1 MDLPKPIKDFI
12 NIFSKLP
19 GVGPRQ
25 TTRLAFWLL
34 HQKKELQN
42 DFYRTFTNLF
52 SKTQVC
58 PNCFF
63 VSEKEQE
70 KNSSDDK
77 LCKICKDSQRDL
89 SIICVVEKE
98 TDLLSIEK
106 TNKYRGTYHILG
118 GLISE
123 IGVSLKGV
131 PIKGEN
137 KKLELT
143 IPQLLLR
150 IKKSARSSRLIK
162 EVILALSPTSEGN
175 LTTYCLE
182 KSIKDLKL
190 NIKVTK
196 LARGLPQ
203 GGEVE
208 FADAETL
215 INALEGRK

>member
-12 NIFSKLP
+12 KIFSKLP
-19 GVGPRQ
+19 GMGPRQ

-34 HQKKELQN
+34 HQKKESQN
-42 DFYRTFTNLF
+42 NFCHAFIDLF
-52 SKTQVC
+52 SKTQIC

-63 VSEKEQE
+63 ITESDKEE
-70 KNSSDDK
+70 ESLDKK
-77 LCKICKDSQRDL
+77 LCKICEDPQRDK

-106 TNKYRGTYHILG
+106 TNKYHGVYHVLER
-118 GLISE
+118 LLSE
-123 IGVSLKGV
+123 ID
-131 PIKGEN
+131 EN
-137 KKLELT
+137 KKLRIT

-150 IKKSARSSRLIK
+150 IEKSQSSKYPVK

-175 LTTYCLE
+175 LTTYSIE
-182 KSIKDLKL
+182 KSIKDLDDK
-190 NIKVTK
+190 IKVTK

-215 INALEGRK
+215 TNALEGRK

>member
-1 MDLPKPIKDFI
+1 MDLPQPIKNFI

-19 GVGPRQ
+19 GMGPRQ

-34 HQKKELQN
+34 QQEKESQN
-42 DFYRTFTNLF
+42 DFYHVFIDLF

-63 VSEKEQE
+63 IKEKD
-70 KNSSDDK
+70 SSDDK
-77 LCKICKDSQRDL
+77 LCKICNNQRRNQ

-106 TNKYRGTYHILG
+106 TNKYQGVYHVLG
-118 GLISE
+118 RLLSE
-123 IGVSLKGV
+123 ID
-131 PIKGEN
+131 EN
-137 KKLELT
+137 KKLRIT

-150 IKKSARSSRLIK
+150 IKKSQTSNYPVK

-175 LTTYCLE
+175 LTTYSLE
-182 KSIKDLKL
+182 KSIKNLDDK
-190 NIKVTK
+190 IKITR

>member
-1 MDLPKPIKDFI
+1 MDLPKPIKNFI
-12 NIFSKLP
+12 SIFSKLP
-19 GVGPRQ
+19 GMGPRQ

-34 HQKKELQN
+34 HQKKESQD
-42 DFYRTFTNLF
+42 DFYRTFIDLF

-63 VSEKEQE
+63 ITEIDQE
-70 KNSSDDK
+70 NKPSNEN
-77 LCKICKDSQRDL
+77 LCKICENPQRDK
-89 SIICVVEKE
+89 SMICVVEKE

-106 TNKYRGTYHILG
+106 TNKYHGVYHVLG
-118 GLISE
+118 RLLSE
-123 IGVSLKGV
+123 ID
-131 PIKGEN
+131 EN
-137 KKLELT
+137 KKLRIT

-150 IKKSARSSRLIK
+150 IKKSQSSKYAVK

-175 LTTYCLE
+175 LTTYSIE
-182 KSIKDLKL
+182 KSIKDLDDK
-190 NIKVTK
+190 IKVTK

-215 INALEGRK
+215 TNALEGRK

>member
-12 NIFSKLP
+12 SIFSKLP
-19 GVGPRQ
+19 GMGPRQ

-34 HQKKELQN
+34 HQKKESQN
-42 DFYRTFTNLF
+42 TFCQTFIDLF
-52 SKTQVC
+52 SKTQMC

-63 VSEKEQE
+63 ITEAGQE
-70 KNSSDDK
+70 RKSSNEN
-77 LCKICKDSQRDL
+77 LCKICENPQRDK

-106 TNKYRGTYHILG
+106 TNKYHGVYHVLG
-118 GLISE
+118 RLLSE
-123 IGVSLKGV
+123 ID
-131 PIKGEN
+131 EN
-137 KKLELT
+137 KKLRIT

-150 IKKSARSSRLIK
+150 IKESQSSKYPVK

-175 LTTYCLE
+175 LTTYSIE
-182 KSIKDLKL
+182 KSIKDLDDK
-190 NIKVTK
+190 IKVTK

-215 INALEGRK
+215 TNALEGRK

>member
-1 MDLPKPIKDFI
+1 MDLPKAIKNFI
-12 NIFSKLP
+12 SIFSKLP
-19 GVGPRQ
+19 GMGPRQ

-34 HQKKELQN
+34 HQKKESQN
-42 DFYRTFTNLF
+42 IFYQTFIDLF

-63 VSEKEQE
+63 ITEADQE
-70 KNSSDDK
+70 KKPSNEN
-77 LCKICKDSQRDL
+77 LCKICENLQRDK

-106 TNKYRGTYHILG
+106 TNKYHGVYHVLG
-118 GLISE
+118 RLLSE
-123 IGVSLKGV
+123 ID
-131 PIKGEN
+131 EN
-137 KKLELT
+137 KKLRIT
-143 IPQLLLR
+143 IPQLILR
-150 IKKSARSSRLIK
+150 IKKSQSSKYPIK

-175 LTTYCLE
+175 LTTYSIE
-182 KSIKDLKL
+182 KSIKDLDDK
-190 NIKVTK
+190 IKVTK

-215 INALEGRK
+215 TNALEGRK

>member
-1 MDLPKPIKDFI
+1 MDLPQSIKNFI

-19 GVGPRQ
+19 GMGPRQ

-34 HQKKELQN
+34 QQEKKSQN
-42 DFYRTFTNLF
+42 DFYHAFINLF

-63 VSEKEQE
+63 ITE
-70 KNSSDDK
+70 KNSSNDK
-77 LCKICKDSQRDL
+77 LCNICSNQRRNQ
-89 SIICVVEKE
+89 SVICVVEKE

-106 TNKYRGTYHILG
+106 TNKYQGVYHVLG
-118 GLISE
+118 RLLSE
-123 IGVSLKGV
+123 ID
-131 PIKGEN
+131 EN
-137 KKLELT
+137 KKLRTT
-143 IPQLLLR
+143 ISQLLLR
-150 IKKSARSSRLIK
+150 IKKSQSSRYPVK
-162 EVILALSPTSEGN
+162 EIILALSHTSEGN
-175 LTTYCLE
+175 LTTYSLE
-182 KSIKDLKL
+182 KSIKNLDDK
-190 NIKVTK
+190 IKITR

>member
-1 MDLPKPIKDFI
+1 MDLPEPIKDFI
-12 NIFSKLP
+12 KIFSQLP
-19 GVGPRQ
+19 GIGPRQ

-42 DFYRTFTNLF
+42 NFYRTFTNLF
-52 SKTQVC
+52 SRTQIC
-58 PNCFF
+58 PDCFF
-63 VSEKEQE
+63 ISEKE
-70 KNSSDDK
+70 KNPQDGG
-77 LCKICKDSQRDL
+77 LCKICKDPQRDK

-98 TDLLSIEK
+98 TDLLSIEN
-106 TNKYRGTYHILG
+106 TNKYRGAYHILG
-118 GLISE
+118 GLLSE
-123 IGVSLKGV
+123 I
-131 PIKGEN
+131 GEN
-137 KKLELT
+137 KKLRLT

-150 IKKSARSSRLIK
+150 IKKNAGSSHPIK

-175 LTTYCLE
+175 LTTYYLE
-182 KSIKDLKL
+182 KSIKDLEL
-190 NIKVTK
+190 NIKATK